1 MRARTVVSGLAVAA
15 LTLPLAA
22 CGGGGDSASGDAKT
36 IKIVYRNYS
45 DFPQMDTFMK
55 DVKKQFE
62 AANPGIT
69 AQLTPVSSLDSDYL
83 AKVQLMQRSPST
95 APDVLFEDSFN
106 VNADA
111 AAGYLRPIDDYLS
124 KWSDWNSQFIPT
136 TKQAGRAVDGK
147 TYAVPM
153 GTDSRGL
160 WFNKDIFAKAGLPTD
175 WQPKTWNDV
184 LDAARKI
191 KQTQPG
197 VEPMYLPLGKPAA
210 EAMSMQTL
218 EMLLYGTDTKNLY
231 DEQAGKWVAPSK
243 GFQDAL
249 GYVQTVMKEG
259 LAQTAAQAEDT
270 QWAQT
275 QMPLLMSQGKIGF
288 MMDGGWYARYWEDG
302 GVAPWPEWSKT
313 LGTTTF
319 PTQNGQAPGKVTLSG
334 GWTLAVGASAGN
346 ADASMKFIQTA
357 LNKENS
363 AKIDVACSWLPVRE
377 DVKSDPALAKS
388 DPTVPFWSSLV
399 SFTRYRPTLA
409 EYPQVSNAMDVA
421 GDSVVNGGDPAQAA
435 EQWAKDVA
443 KAVGSDKV
451 KTG

>member
-1 MRARTVVSGLAVAA
+1 MRARTIVAGLAVAA

-22 CGGGGDSASGDAKT
+22 CGGGDSAGDAKT

-111 AAGYLRPIDDYLS
+111 AAGYLLPIDDYLG
-124 KWSDWNSQFIPT
+124 KWSDWNSQFIPA
-136 TKQAGRAVDGK
+136 TKQAGKATDGK

-153 GTDSRGL
+153 GTDTRGL
-160 WFNKDIFAKAGLPTD
+160 WFNKDIFQKAGLPAD

-197 VEPMYLPLGKPAA
+197 VQPMYLPLGKPAA

-218 EMLLYGTDTKNLY
+218 EMLLYGTPTKDLY
-231 DEQAGKWVAPSK
+231 DEKAGKWVAPSK
-243 GFQDAL
+243 GFEDAL
-249 GYVQTVMKEG
+249 GYVQTVMKEN
-259 LAQTAAQAEDT
+259 LAQTPAQAEDT

-288 MMDGGWYARYWEDG
+288 MMDGGWYARYWNAG
-302 GVAPWPEWSKT
+302 GVAPWPDWTKT
-313 LGTTTF
+313 LGTAKF
-319 PTQNGQAPGKVTLSG
+319 PTQNGQAPGNVTLSG
-334 GWTLAVGASAGN
+334 GWTLAVGASSGN
-346 ADASMKFIQTA
+346 PDASMKFIQTA

-363 AKIDVACSWLPVRE
+363 AAIDVACSWLPVRD
-377 DVKSDPALAKS
+377 DVKADPRLAEK

-399 SFTRYRPTLA
+399 SFTRYRPTLQ

-421 GDSVVNGGDPAQAA
+421 GDSVVNGGDPAKAA
-435 EQWAKDVA
+435 AQFAQDVA
-443 KAVGSDKV
+443 KAVGADKV

>member
-1 MRARTVVSGLAVAA
+1 MRFRTVTAGLAVVA
-15 LTLPLAA
+15 LALPLVSCSSGAS
-22 CGGGGDSASGDAKT
+22 GSGDAKT

-45 DFPQMDTFMK
+45 DFQQMDTFMK
-55 DVKKQFE
+55 SVQKEFE

-69 AQLTPVSSLDSDYL
+69 VQLTPVSSLDSDYL

-111 AAGYLRPIDDYLS
+111 AAGYLLPIDDYLFT
-124 KWSDWNSQFIPT
+124 WSDWNTEFIPT

-160 WFNKDIFAKAGLPTD
+160 WFNKTVFAKAGLPLD

-191 KQTQPG
+191 KQAQPD
-197 VEPMYLPLGKPAA
+197 VEPMYMPLGKPSA

-218 EMLLYGTDTKNLY
+218 EMLVYGTPTKDLY
-231 DEQAGKWVAPSK
+231 DTSSGKWVAPNK
-243 GFQDAL
+243 GMTDAL
-249 GYVQTVMKEG
+249 RFVSTAMNEH
-259 LAQTAAQAEDT
+259 LAQTPAEAEDT

-275 QMPLLMSQGKIGF
+275 QMTALMSQNKIGF
-288 MMDGGWYARYWEDG
+288 MLDGGWYARYWEAG
-302 GVAPWPEWSKT
+302 GVSPWPDWSKT
-313 LGTTTF
+313 MGTTTF
-319 PTQNGQAPGKVTLSG
+319 PTENGQAPGKVTLSG
-334 GWTLAVGASAGN
+334 GWTLAVGASTGN
-346 ADASMKFIQTA
+346 ADASVKFIETA

-363 AKIDVACSWLPVRE
+363 AAIDVACSWLPVRD
-377 DVKSDPALAKS
+377 DVKADPRLARQ
-388 DPTVPFWSSLV
+388 DPTEPFWSSLV
-399 SFTRYRPTLA
+399 SFTRYRPTLS
-409 EYPQVSNAMDVA
+409 EYPQVSDAMDVA

-435 EQWAKDVA
+435 QQWVKDVT
-443 KAVGSDKV
+443 KVVGTDKV
-451 KTG
+451 RAG